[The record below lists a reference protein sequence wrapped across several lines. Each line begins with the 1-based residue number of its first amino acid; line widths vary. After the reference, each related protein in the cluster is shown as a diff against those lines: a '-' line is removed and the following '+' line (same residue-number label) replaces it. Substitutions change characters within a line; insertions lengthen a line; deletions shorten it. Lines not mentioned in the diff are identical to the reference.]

1 MSRWL
6 IGAPVV
12 LVLGCYLAAAFFA
25 HPFGDD
31 FSYAVAGMRTEL
43 LPRLWDEYNLW
54 NGRWASNPL
63 VLRGPLLLGIDRGL
77 LLYRTVPC
85 LLLLIG
91 LISSR
96 SLAHA
101 LLPGFSPRDSWLAGG
116 VLLIL
121 GLQGLPDPGEGIYWY
136 TGAITYFLP
145 ATLTWFLLSIWIRTW
160 REGWSMT
167 MSRSIGAGLLA
178 AFICGFDELHMVFMV
193 ILHAV
198 LFLLARADGKSVTA
212 RVWIPLLLVM
222 TSAAVMILAPGNSG
236 RGAQFPMSH
245 EIGRTVLGGLGQ
257 TARFTALWLLS
268 PVFMSALV
276 VVVGHATS
284 LRRASAW
291 LEEARLPG
299 SLQLGALILLLIAAA
314 MALPYWATG
323 LLGQHRTV
331 NATWLFILPFL
342 TLLVLVQVHRYG
354 PPAMKAALGNVAML
368 ILALGL
374 FFTGTSGT
382 LARDLFS
389 GRMGRFDAQLK
400 ERYHVLRK
408 AATRADERVVLEP
421 LQDPPATFHFLDAGP
436 DSTNWINRSMA
447 FYFGVDSTEIIV
459 EQR

>member
-6 IGAPVV
+6 IGAPLV

-63 VLRGPLLLGIDRGL
+63 VLRSPLLLGIDHGL
-77 LLYRTVPC
+77 WVYRTVPC

-91 LISSR
+91 LVSSR

-101 LLPGFSPRDSWLAGG
+101 VLPGLSPRDSWLAGG

-121 GLQGLPDPGEGIYWY
+121 GLHGLPDPGEGIYWY

-145 ATLTWFLLSIWIRTW
+145 ATLTWFLLSIWIRAW
-160 REGWSMT
+160 REGGSMT
-167 MSRSIGAGLLA
+167 MSGSIGAGLLG

-198 LFLLARADGKSVTA
+198 LFLLARADRRPMTA
-212 RVWIPLLLVM
+212 RVWIPLVLVM

-291 LEEARLPG
+291 LEDARLPG
-299 SLQLGALILLLIAAA
+299 SLWLSALILLLIAAA

-323 LLGQHRTV
+323 ILGQHRTV
-331 NATWLFILPFL
+331 NATWLFVLPFV
-342 TLLVLVQVHRYG
+342 TLLVLVQLHRYG
-354 PPAMKAALGNVAML
+354 PPAMPATLGNVAML
-368 ILALGL
+368 ILAAGL
-374 FFTGTSGT
+374 FLTGTSGALT
-382 LARDLFS
+382 RDLFG
-389 GRMGRFDAQLK
+389 GRMRQFDHQLQ
-400 ERYHVLRK
+400 ERYGRLRD
-408 AATRADERVVLEP
+408 ADEQGEQRVILGP
-421 LQDPPATFHFLDAGP
+421 LRDPPSTFHFLDAGP
-436 DSTNWINRSMA
+436 DPSNWVNRSMA
-447 FYFGVDSTEIIV
+447 FYFGADSTEIIV
-459 EQR
+459 EKR